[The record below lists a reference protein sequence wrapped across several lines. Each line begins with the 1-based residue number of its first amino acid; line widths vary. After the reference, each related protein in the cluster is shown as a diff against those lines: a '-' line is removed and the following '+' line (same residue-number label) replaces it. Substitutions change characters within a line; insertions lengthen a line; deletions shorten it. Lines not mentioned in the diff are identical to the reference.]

1 MKEKR
6 MIENK
11 TITLGDALE
20 NGLLREI
27 FTNSDNTNIKAA
39 ISYLYLNDFISAK
52 CALKLSILV
61 GVSDVMN
68 FEDED
73 KKANHISDIVSEL
86 INDWKFSSKVRIR
99 SLDALLAYTAKLE
112 IPDWMIKKADDIY
125 EYIPDV
131 VYLKDSLFYL
141 VKDSGKTSLI
151 GEPVSGLFNSEKLAY
166 ECGDNIEGID
176 KDRGIIYFT
185 CSNIPDVHYEY
196 HIDDNYLKVIKNEL
210 VGIADGIPVYEVD
223 GNIVIGANGSY
234 NTVIKAYSDA
244 CYDIR
249 DGYILVQSEDS
260 STDILEPFIVFL
272 DGRRKP
278 CSEAYVRNYIWQKI
292 LSFLEV
298 NAKLSFFLPG
308 MDSDKYLED
317 EKNTIVP
324 IMTVSGIRVK
334 LQELL
339 GDRYFTDK
347 RVIHFDQVL
356 EILSRHCDPDNF
368 ELTELLYT
376 LISAER
382 SFHDDYA
389 NIYGFTSMT
398 YFRLL
403 DLEKN
408 DNLDKLLL
416 DSDLLREKMKIQGEK
431 KAIVKDGSKPNTES
445 LENKWVG
452 CFEFTDDDILFSKDR
467 MGDAFVLD
475 DSILYSPA
483 KTNHKGMITFNTK
496 TNKFFIYYHR
506 NLNSAELDIL
516 TEEFEIN
523 DSEYYM
529 IVQSI

>member
-1 MKEKR
+1 

-86 INDWKFSSKVRIR
+86 LNDWKFSSKVRIR

-112 IPDWMIKKADDIY
+112 IPSWIIKKADEIY

-131 VYLKDSLFYL
+131 VYLKDELFYL
-141 VKDSGKTSLI
+141 SKDSGKTSLI

-166 ECGDNIEGID
+166 DCGDNIEGID
-176 KDRGIIYFT
+176 KDRGIIYLT
-185 CSNIPDVHYEY
+185 CSNIPNVYYEY
-196 HIDDNYLKVIKNEL
+196 YIDDNYLKIVSKVLIG
-210 VGIADGIPVYEVD
+210 VADGTPVYEVD
-223 GNIVIGANGSY
+223 GNIVIRVNGSY
-234 NTVIKAYSDA
+234 NTVIKAYSNA
-244 CYDIR
+244 SYDIR
-249 DGYILVQSEDS
+249 DGYILVLPEDS
-260 STDILEPFIVFL
+260 STDIFEPFLVFL
-272 DGRRKP
+272 DGRRKS
-278 CSEAYVRNYIWQKI
+278 CSEVYIRNYIWQKI
-292 LSFLEV
+292 LSFFEV
-298 NAKLSFFLPG
+298 NAKESFFLPG
-308 MDSDKYLED
+308 IDSDRYLKN
-317 EKNTIVP
+317 EKNTKVP
-324 IMTVSGIRVK
+324 IMTVGGIRVK

-339 GDRYFTDK
+339 GDRYFVDK
-347 RVIHFDQVL
+347 RAIHFDQVL
-356 EILSRHCDPDNF
+356 EILSRHYDPDNF

-382 SFHDDYA
+382 SYHDDYA

-403 DLEKN
+403 DLEKK
-408 DNLDKLLL
+408 DNLDKLLP
-416 DSDLLREKMKIQGEK
+416 DRDLLREKMKIQGEK
-431 KAIVKDGSKPNTES
+431 KAIVNDESGSNKES
-445 LENKWVG
+445 LEKKWVG
-452 CFEFTDDDILFSKDR
+452 CFEFTDDEILFSKDR
-467 MGDAFVLD
+467 IVEAFVLD
-475 DSILYSPA
+475 DIILYAPS
-483 KTNHKGMITFNTK
+483 KINHKGMVTFNTK
-496 TNKFFIYYHR
+496 TNKYFIYYHR

-523 DSEYYM
+523 DYEYYM
-529 IVQSI
+529 IVQSIYG